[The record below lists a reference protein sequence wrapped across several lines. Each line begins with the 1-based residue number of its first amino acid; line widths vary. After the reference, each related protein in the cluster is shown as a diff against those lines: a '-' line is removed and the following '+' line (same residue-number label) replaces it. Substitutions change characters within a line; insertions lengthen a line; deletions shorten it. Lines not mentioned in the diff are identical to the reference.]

1 MKEGFDMES
10 KLVNY
15 QDKLNDLHNT
25 LNETVNSSIIPDEV
39 KQSLSVIDNIYKSKL
54 DNLQPRIMVFGI
66 YNAGKSSII
75 NELIREDKAKV
86 QDVPTTD
93 RIDIYKWNGYD
104 IADTP
109 GVGAPIEHEKVTAE
123 ALKAADVVLFVMST
137 TGSNEKAEN

>member
-104 IADTP
+104 IAD
-109 GVGAPIEHEKVTAE
+109 KVEPKEPVYIDTTAKE
-123 ALKAADVVLFVMST
+123 IARISEYINT
-137 TGSNEKAEN
+137 SNILD